1 MENRMVKEGDRMV
14 KSLISIFN
22 RAQEER
28 KIPKQ
33 CTETAIESICKGGQR
48 ENLNETQRGIFMINA
63 ISIAYERVS
72 KIQNQKLQ
80 EKMSNM
86 QVAGKKN
93 RSIVHNTIT
102 NAIMEK
108 QKLRNKNMYILHGP
122 ENGFDKLW
130 LKDSL
135 TETKNLGY
143 SKIGTQILYE
153 LNKNTEIITETPVG
167 KTDTTNINEVVKQV
181 SIFDLVIKCASTSKV
196 NNINEK
202 VQYN

>member
-1 MENRMVKEGDRMV
+1 MENRMIKEGDRMV

-80 EKMSNM
+80 EKMSYM

-93 RSIVHNTIT
+93 RSTVHNTIT

-108 QKLRNKNMYILHGP
+108 QKLR
-122 ENGFDKLW
+122 
-130 LKDSL
+130 
-135 TETKNLGY
+135 TETCTYYMAQKMVLISCG
-143 SKIGTQILYE
+143 
-153 LNKNTEIITETPVG
+153 
-167 KTDTTNINEVVKQV
+167 
-181 SIFDLVIKCASTSKV
+181 
-196 NNINEK
+196 
-202 VQYN
+202 